1 VNRQRCLFQAGR
13 LKKDRQED
21 LEKLGLRW
29 SVLTTTP
36 WEDMYK
42 SLCVYAQQQQTLCP
56 GGWDGNIEANYK
68 TNTHPQLSL
77 GRWVNRQRSA
87 YAKRHL
93 KDEYV
98 QQLNAIGL
106 QWAIPNS
113 HTDII
118 SEGNDD
124 DVDHGNVRHA
134 LIGIA
139 NATPDDPISNSSV
152 LYESMTSGGI

>member
-1 VNRQRCLFQAGR
+1 MNRQRCLFQAGR

-21 LEKLGLRW
+21 LERIGLRW
-29 SVLTTTP
+29 SVLMTTP

-42 SLCVYAQQQQTLCP
+42 SLCTYAQQQQRQC
-56 GGWDGNIEANYK
+56 GWDGNIEANYK
-68 TNTHPQLSL
+68 TSTHPQLSL

-87 YAKRHL
+87 YAKGHL

-98 QQLNAIGL
+98 QQLNSIGL
-106 QWAIPNS
+106 HWAMPNS
-113 HTDII
+113 HTGIL

-124 DVDHGNVRHA
+124 DGVRHV

-152 LYESMTSGGI
+152 MYESMTSGGI

>member
-1 VNRQRCLFQAGR
+1 MNRQRCLFQAGR

-29 SVLTTTP
+29 SVLMTTP
-36 WEDMYK
+36 WEEMYK
-42 SLCVYAQQQQTLCP
+42 SLCVYAQQQQTQCP

-68 TNTHPQLSL
+68 TNTHPQRSL

-87 YAKRHL
+87 YAKGHL

-98 QQLNAIGL
+98 QQLNAINL
-106 QWAIPNS
+106 KWAIPNP
-113 HTDII
+113 T
-118 SEGNDD
+118 EGNDD
-124 DVDHGNVRHA
+124 DGDHASVRHV

-139 NATPDDPISNSSV
+139 NATPDDPVSNSSV
-152 LYESMTSGGI
+152 MYESMTSGGI